1 MKNWTD
7 RRIPAL
13 LFGLSVL
20 YCAAARA
27 ADESEADRFFKA
39 FTRSRDKI
47 IALEAPFTQ
56 TIITPDETIEVQGTL
71 TYIRPRRVIYRMK
84 DPERIT
90 LVDDT
95 RGYEY
100 DAEIRQ
106 VTVFDLGNNPQAEIL
121 FMGFVDTL
129 DTLRQAYDLEIFN
142 VPDEPRRSKGLEI
155 RPRAGTKAEA
165 YFLRVRL
172 YLQDQDLLPRRILIQ
187 NDKHTETHIDI
198 GEINT
203 ACRLAPS
210 STQIF
215 LPEGTKVIEHD
226 RVVEVIGPGGKRI
239 PDALLLPPEAPG
251 AAAVPDQP
259 SLPETTA
266 APPASVSAP
275 EIHPETPETGDAP
288 LPVGRP
294 ARPEAQ
300 ASSGPD
306 TDPAALSQPAAYPV
320 TSPAPDRPKP
330 NPKQVGGLKRKVP

>member
-7 RRIPAL
+7 LQIPIL
-13 LFGLSVL
+13 LFGLTVFF
-20 YCAAARA
+20 CAAARP
-27 ADESEADRFFKA
+27 ADEHEADRFFKS
-39 FTRSRDKI
+39 FTQSRDKI

-56 TIITPDETIEVQGTL
+56 TVITPDETIEVRGTL
-71 TYIRPRRVIYRMK
+71 SYIRPRRVIYRME

-129 DTLRQAYDLEIFN
+129 DTLRQAYDLEIFK
-142 VPDEPRRSKGLEI
+142 VPDEPRGSKGLEI
-155 RPRAGTKAEA
+155 RPKAGSEAES

-172 YLQDQDLLPRRILIQ
+172 YLRDQDFLPWRILIR
-187 NDKHTETHIDI
+187 NDENTETHIDI

-203 ACRLAPS
+203 AWRPAPA

-215 LPEGTKVIEHD
+215 LPEGTKMIEND

-239 PDALLLPPEAPG
+239 PDALLLPPEGSGTAASPLSTPKSETAP
-251 AAAVPDQP
+251 
-259 SLPETTA
+259 EA
-266 APPASVSAP
+266 APPTPVPEVAP
-275 EIHPETPETGDAP
+275 EKPTPAASPT
-288 LPVGRP
+288 P
-294 ARPEAQ
+294 ASEPTRPEST
-300 ASSGPD
+300 ASSSPAVGQPPAD
-306 TDPAALSQPAAYPV
+306 QKRLSEPAAP
-320 TSPAPDRPKP
+320 TR
-330 NPKQVGGLKRKVP
+330 NPKQIGGPKRKTP